1 MKKLD
6 KTNKKILQ
14 LLQENSAITNTEL
27 SNKIGLAPTS
37 TLERVRKL
45 EKNGIIKKYVA
56 LVDEKKVGIGIVV
69 FVQVVM
75 AEHNTESLQKF
86 VSKIEK
92 LPEVLEC
99 YRLAGEKDYL
109 LKVVTED
116 IQSYDIFSK
125 EKLGKIPGIARMSSY
140 FVLSPVKQM
149 TDIPIK

>member
-86 VSKIEK
+86 VTKIEK

-116 IQSYDIFSK
+116 IQSYDVFSK
-125 EKLGKIPGIARMSSY
+125 EKLGKISGIARMSSY